1 MNRRSLTAAN
11 KWKNG
16 VVFNKDYV
24 LQQNGENKS

>member
-1 MNRRSLTAAN
+1 MNRRSLTTAN
-11 KWKNG
+11 KWKKG